1 MLRAIFYIIRF
12 LPLYLKLYIDYKR
25 ILKYTKQLF
34 KELKP
39 KFENWDALI
48 DNENQKRMRGYI
60 LIQTLWTAG
69 FCLLR
74 GERIKEN
81 ELKAVINISALA
93 PLYDDFFDKVA
104 IPSQKIQALVNTP
117 FDYKPDSDIEIL
129 FLEFSKRIHEN
140 VNDVPFYLENA
151 EDVFKAQYESKKLV
165 CKNLLGPDFVRKVAF
180 NKGGKTVICIC
191 NMLNKK
197 LSLNEY
203 ELMYQLGGVAQYLDD
218 IFDLREDHLEGRQTL
233 ANPIF
238 NVGFLKQSFID
249 EINNFKKKLEL
260 TTYNKFQKKA
270 FFIPLSYVFGATLLC
285 TRRYELLQEKTNG
298 EFKIDS
304 YSRED
309 LVIDMDKWSNR
320 IKAFKLSLTI

>member
-1 MLRAIFYIIRF
+1 MLKAIFYITRF
-12 LPLYLKLYIDYKR
+12 SPLYLKLYKDYKR
-25 ILKYTKQLF
+25 IKKYTKQLL
-34 KELKP
+34 KEVKP
-39 KFENWDALI
+39 KFENWEVLI
-48 DNENQKRMRGYI
+48 SAENQRRMRGYI

-81 ELKAVINISALA
+81 ELKAVVNLSALA

-104 IPSQKIQALVNTP
+104 MPSQKIKALVNTP
-117 FDYKPDSDIEIL
+117 FDYKPDSDMEIL
-129 FLEFSKRIHEN
+129 FLEFSKRIHQN
-140 VNDVPFYLENA
+140 INDIPFYLENA

-165 CKNLLGPDFVRKVAF
+165 CKSLLGNDYVRKVAF

-197 LSLNEY
+197 LLPNEY

-218 IFDLREDHLEGRQTL
+218 IFDLREDYLEGRQTL
-233 ANPIF
+233 ANPVF
-238 NVGFLKQSFID
+238 SVDFLKQSFID
-249 EINNFKKKLEL
+249 EINKFKKKLEL
-260 TTYNKFQKKA
+260 TSYHKFQKKA

-304 YSRED
+304 YSREE
-309 LVIDMDKWSNR
+309 LVLDMDKWSNR
-320 IKAFKLSLTI
+320 IKAFKLSLKV